1 MATRLQ
7 KKLAKAIVE
16 DVDSPRPKEKKE
28 LLVSVGYRESTAE
41 SNAKIILEAKGTKE
55 ELTNLGFSEEGAK
68 QVVSEILYDKAVV
81 ASSRLMAADQVFKAH
96 GTYAPTKNLSV
107 NVEVDAPQIIKELN
121 EKLNALYRG
130 TDKSGDGVE
139 SGIVGVEAS
148 NKE

>member
-16 DVDSPRPKEKKE
+16 DVNSPRPKEKKE

-68 QVVSEILYDKAVV
+68 QVVSEILYDKSVV

-96 GTYAPTKNLSV
+96 GTYAPTKNVNV
-107 NVEVDAPQIIKELN
+107 NVEVDAPPEVKALTERLN
-121 EKLNALYRG
+121 VIYG
-130 TDKSGDGVE
+130 STGIPSDGRE
-139 SGIVGVEAS
+139 SGVVGDKAQD
-148 NKE
+148 

>member
-68 QVVSEILYDKAVV
+68 QVVAKILYSDESKDHDK
-81 ASSRLMAADQVFKAH
+81 LDAADKVFKVH
-96 GTYAPTKNLSV
+96 GSYAPDKHLNM
-107 NVEVDAPQIIKELN
+107 NVEVEALPIIKDLT
-121 EKLNALYRG
+121 EKLNQLYGG
-130 TDKSGDGVE
+130 TSHTE
-139 SGIVGVEAS
+139 TERAS
-148 NKE
+148 SKNST